1 MPQSSLRIAIV
12 GSGTA
17 GPAAAIYL
25 ARAGHAVT
33 LFERAPQKL
42 PVGAGFMLQPT
53 GMAVLGELGLAERLR
68 PHIATISKLYCR
80 TKSGRT
86 LLHLTYEELGSG
98 LFGAGTHRA
107 TLLDLLLDAAL
118 RAGAVVLWNTHIAKL
133 TRDATQRPTLHDANG
148 AAHGPY
154 DLLLI
159 CDGAHSTLR
168 DQSGVPARVSRY
180 PWGALWFIGQRTPE
194 FDPGVLWQCVGNTR
208 ELTGFLPTGTQDD
221 LLSLFWSLR
230 LDDIER
236 WRQTPLED
244 WKREILALA
253 PQAEGF
259 LAQIES
265 HAQVATAAYHDVRMR
280 QWHGERVAILGDA
293 AHALSPQLGQGVN
306 LALMDAAVLAQ
317 CLGAQG
323 SLPAALA
330 LYSRRRRKHLRFYQF
345 ATRWTTP
352 FFQSDLLPLG
362 WLRDLVFPIIQRI
375 PPLRRQMTATMAGGK
390 TGVFSS
396 LGPIR

>member
-1 MPQSSLRIAIV
+1 MPQPSLRIAIV

-17 GPAAAIYL
+17 GPAAAIFL

-53 GMAVLGELGLAERLR
+53 GMAVLHELGLAELLL

-80 TKSGRT
+80 TKSGRV
-86 LLHLTYEELGSG
+86 LLHLPYEELGSG

-107 TLLDLLLDAAL
+107 TLLDLLLTASEQ
-118 RAGAVVLWNTHIAKL
+118 AGVEMLWNTHIISL
-133 TRDATQRPTLHDANG
+133 TRDATPRPTLHDASG
-148 AAHGPY
+148 ATHGPY
-154 DLLLI
+154 DLLII

-194 FDPGVLWQCVGNTR
+194 FDPQVLWQCVGNTR

-221 LLSLFWSLR
+221 LLSLFWSIR
-230 LDDIER
+230 LDHIER
-236 WRQTPLED
+236 WHQTPLEN
-244 WKREILALA
+244 WKRDIHALA
-253 PQAEGF
+253 PQAESF
-259 LAQIES
+259 LAQINS
-265 HAQVATAAYHDVRMR
+265 HQQVATAAYHDVRMK
-280 QWHGERVAILGDA
+280 QWHGDRVAILGDA

-317 CLGAQG
+317 SLAAQP

-330 LYSRRRRKHLRFYQF
+330 HYSRTRRRHLRFYQF

-362 WLRDLVFPIIQRI
+362 WLRDLAFPIIQHI

-390 TGVFSS
+390 TGPFSS
-396 LGPIR
+396 LKVTR

>member
-1 MPQSSLRIAIV
+1 MPQPSLRIAIV

-53 GMAVLGELGLAERLR
+53 GMAVLHELGLAEALL
-68 PHIATISKLYCR
+68 PHIAKISKLHCR
-80 TKSGRT
+80 TQSGRT
-86 LLHLTYEELGSG
+86 LLHLTYDELGSG

-107 TLLDLLLDAAL
+107 TLLDLLLDAAQ
-118 RAGAVVLWNTHIAKL
+118 RAGVEILWNTHIAKL

-148 AAHGPY
+148 TAHGPY

-168 DQSGVPARVSRY
+168 EQSGVPARVSRY
-180 PWGALWFIGQRTPE
+180 PWGALWFIGKRTPE
-194 FDPGVLWQCVGNTR
+194 FDPQVLWQCVGSTR

-221 LLSLFWSLR
+221 LLSLFWSIR
-230 LDDIER
+230 LDHIER
-236 WRQTPLED
+236 WRNAPLED
-244 WKREILALA
+244 WKRSILALA
-253 PQAEGF
+253 PQAESF
-259 LAQIES
+259 LNQIDS
-265 HAQVATAAYHDVRMR
+265 HAQVATAAYHDVRMK
-280 QWHGERVAILGDA
+280 QWHGDRVAILGDA

-306 LALMDAAVLAQ
+306 LALMDAAVLAE
-317 CLGAQG
+317 
-323 SLPAALA
+323 SLAAHALPEALA
-330 LYSRRRRKHLRFYQF
+330 QYSSTRRCHLRFYQF

-352 FFQSDLLPLG
+352 FFQSDVLPLG

-375 PPLRRQMTATMAGGK
+375 PMLRWQMTATMAGGK
-390 TGVFSS
+390 TGPFSS
-396 LGPIR
+396 LK